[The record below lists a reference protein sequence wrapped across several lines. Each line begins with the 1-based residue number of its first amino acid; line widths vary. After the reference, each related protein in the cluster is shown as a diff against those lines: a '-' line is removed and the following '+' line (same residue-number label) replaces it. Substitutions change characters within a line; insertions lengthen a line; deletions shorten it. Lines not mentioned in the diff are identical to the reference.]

1 MKLSISMTRREFL
14 WGWGYLLFS
23 MFLFPTLLT
32 VVSSLLAKPL
42 TETLAN
48 ILYFIINF
56 LCVAAIFR
64 RFLWSSLKAAAN
76 RPWRCLLFAAIGFA
90 VYTLALLLLARITAR
105 IDPNF
110 SNVNDDAILDM
121 AQEHTG
127 LMVFCTVFLVPITE
141 ETLYRGLLFQGLQ
154 RKNRALAYLVSVSV
168 FAWIH
173 VMGYVGQFDW
183 RTLLLCFVQYLP
195 AGIILALAY
204 EKTDTIITP
213 ILIHI
218 AVNQIGMSAM
228 R

>member
-1 MKLSISMTRREFL
+1 MKAVTKIIFLDDNNEKFFGEGPARLLRNVERTGSLRSAAISMDAQHE
-14 WGWGYLLFS
+14 
-23 MFLFPTLLT
+23 
-32 VVSSLLAKPL
+32 
-42 TETLAN
+42 N
-48 ILYFIINF
+48 I
-56 LCVAAIFR
+56 
-64 RFLWSSLKAAAN
+64 
-76 RPWRCLLFAAIGFA
+76 
-90 VYTLALLLLARITAR
+90 T
-105 IDPNF
+105 
-110 SNVNDDAILDM
+110 
-121 AQEHTG
+121 
-127 LMVFCTVFLVPITE
+127 ITE